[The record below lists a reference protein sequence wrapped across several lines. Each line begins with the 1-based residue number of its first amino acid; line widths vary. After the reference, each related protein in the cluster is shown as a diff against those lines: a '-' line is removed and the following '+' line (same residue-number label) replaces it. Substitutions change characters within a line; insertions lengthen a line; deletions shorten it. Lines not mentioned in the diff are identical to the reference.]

1 MVTSRTIRLDPRTH
15 DPYFNKNGKLELAS
29 KVEALCQK
37 FSILV
42 NTKVGQC
49 PIHYEYGLDYDYI
62 KNAQYMKT
70 EQAFFQE
77 LMRKFEEGVEPSLYG
92 FTVIDMF
99 DDAANKTITFHVQVT
114 AKDGTMADS
123 EVSIS

>member
-15 DPYFNKNGKLELAS
+15 DPYFNKNGRLELAT
-29 KVEALCQK
+29 KQEALAQR
-37 FSILV
+37 FSVLV

-49 PIHYEYGLDYDYI
+49 PLHYEYGLDYDYI
-62 KNAQYMKT
+62 KKAQFMKT
-70 EQAFFQE
+70 EEAFFQE

-92 FTVIDMF
+92 FTIVDAF
-99 DDAANKTITFHVQVT
+99 DNPEDKSIIFNVQVFS
-114 AKDGTMADS
+114 KDGTMIDT